1 MVPTTNMKSTT
12 CFFNTAPC
20 WCSQKN
26 SMNNL
31 SVFPGRAGHPYLSPP
46 TIQSVNWDWS
56 DWKNVRFISLHRN
69 IQMPFHAVVRTAFTL
84 GKFMFGATHPQVPL
98 DRSQPRQILL
108 GVIKEIIAPCY
119 ACISLSI
126 RSLFILSAT
135 SVRFASTIIAAGS
148 QKLGWNTTLSAQ
160 LLRREV
166 SYYTT
171 QGLSVCHRQ
180 ACSLRTKIWKEI

>member
-1 MVPTTNMKSTT
+1 MVSATNMTSTT

-46 TIQSVNWDWS
+46 TIQLVNSDWLE
-56 DWKNVRFISLHRN
+56 WKNVSFISLHRN
-69 IQMPFHAVVRTAFTL
+69 IQMPFQAVVLTSFTL
-84 GKFMFGATHPQVPL
+84 GKCMFGATHPQVPP
-98 DRSQPRQILL
+98 DRLQPRQILL
-108 GVIKEIIAPCY
+108 PVIKDIIAPCY
-119 ACISLSI
+119 VCISLPI
-126 RSLFILSAT
+126 RSLFILPAT
-135 SVRFASTIIAAGS
+135 SVRFASTVIAAGS
-148 QKLGWNTTLSAQ
+148 QRLGWNITLSVQ

-180 ACSLRTKIWKEI
+180 ACSPRIKIQKEI